1 MTVLLIAEHNNRNL
15 KPATAQVVTAALEM
29 GGPVDV
35 LVLGNDCRSIAEEA
49 AKIAGVRTAYFADN
63 PQFAQESPE
72 AIAEI
77 VVREGKGYDHI
88 LFVTGALGK
97 TVMPRV
103 AALMDVSPVSE
114 ILAVKGPKTFVRGM
128 YAGSI
133 LATVEVDESVV
144 VATVRG
150 TAFAA
155 AGEQAPALVEE
166 VDAPAV
172 ETKSR
177 FVSFSE
183 TKSDRPELVSARAR
197 RQVGRRR
204 GRHPHGGRHGALPE
218 RLADRPDG
226 QDRGARSLHRRGP
239 FGRHPAH
246 GRHQGRQGDRRRQ
259 QRPRSS
265 DL

>member
-15 KPATAQVVTAALEM
+15 KPVTAQVVTAALEM

-133 LATVEVDESVV
+133 LATVEVDEPVV

-183 TKSDRPELVSARAR
+183 S
-197 RQVGRRR
+197 RRR
-204 GRHPHGGRHGALPE
+204 RDPHGGRHGALPE

>member
-15 KPATAQVVTAALEM
+15 KPVTAQVVTAALEM

-114 ILAVKGPKTFVRGM
+114 ILA
-128 YAGSI
+128 A
-133 LATVEVDESVV
+133 
-144 VATVRG
+144 
-150 TAFAA
+150 
-155 AGEQAPALVEE
+155 Q
-166 VDAPAV
+166 
-172 ETKSR
+172 
-177 FVSFSE
+177 
-183 TKSDRPELVSARAR
+183 
-197 RQVGRRR
+197 
-204 GRHPHGGRHGALPE
+204 
-218 RLADRPDG
+218 
-226 QDRGARSLHRRGP
+226 
-239 FGRHPAH
+239 
-246 GRHQGRQGDRRRQ
+246 
-259 QRPRSS
+259 
-265 DL
+265 

>member
-15 KPATAQVVTAALEM
+15 KPVTAQVVTAALEM

-128 YAGSI
+128 YAARFSPPSKW
-133 LATVEVDESVV
+133 TNPSSS
-144 VATVRG
+144 RP
-150 TAFAA
+150 FAGRPSPLRANRRLRSSKKSTRPPSKRRA
-155 AGEQAPALVEE
+155 A
-166 VDAPAV
+166 
-172 ETKSR
+172 SC
-177 FVSFSE
+177 
-183 TKSDRPELVSARAR
+183 
-197 RQVGRRR
+197 
-204 GRHPHGGRHGALPE
+204 
-218 RLADRPDG
+218 RLAK
-226 QDRGARSLHRRGP
+226 RSRTVP
-239 FGRHPAH
+239 N
-246 GRHQGRQGDRRRQ
+246 
-259 QRPRSS
+259 S
-265 DL
+265 